1 MHKYHDIPH
10 DFKVGKDFFPAVCIL
25 IGKCSRIIRWKV
37 AHLFLTDH
45 LPVQTFTQLSC
56 PGVLKRHIFSLQ
68 HPASLPLQ
76 TIPLSVS
83 LDSFIHTGEG
93 SNGWQP
99 PGGGPQRELGGA
111 PGRPRRPPGRAR
123 RQPPARAYSGTP
135 AEVHAAP
142 RWRRPARH
150 LGEGATSGFDLAVRY
165 ISLQLDLICPHLCH
179 TNFC

>member
-93 SNGWQP
+93 SNGWQHP
-99 PGGGPQRELGGA
+99 SGGPQRELGGA
-111 PGRPRRPPGRAR
+111 PWEAATTSWSRAAAASGEGLQRHTRRGPCSTPTKE
-123 RQPPARAYSGTP
+123 ARATP
-135 AEVHAAP
+135 
-142 RWRRPARH
+142 R
-150 LGEGATSGFDLAVRY
+150 
-165 ISLQLDLICPHLCH
+165 
-179 TNFC
+179 